1 MKKKKKPSPQNITI
15 HIKNVM
21 ESPSRIAKFKC
32 EFTLAQK
39 NETLNKAVVNSFI
52 HFFCHSY
59 FPSCMHKHIFSITCP
74 EEKKLQN
81 ISSLRKSQVR
91 C

>member
-1 MKKKKKPSPQNITI
+1 MKKKKRLSPQNITI

-32 EFTLAQK
+32 EFTLAQT
-39 NETLNKAVVNSFI
+39 NETQNKAVVNSFI

-74 EEKKLQN
+74 EEKKL
-81 ISSLRKSQVR
+81 
-91 C
+91 